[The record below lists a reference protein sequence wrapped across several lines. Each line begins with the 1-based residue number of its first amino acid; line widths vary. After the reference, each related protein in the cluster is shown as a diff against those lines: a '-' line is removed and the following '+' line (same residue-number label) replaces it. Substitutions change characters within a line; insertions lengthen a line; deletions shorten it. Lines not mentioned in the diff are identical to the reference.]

1 MMGVSINEC
10 ECSSNK
16 KSLFND
22 AIIRIIDNV
31 YRMFR
36 EQNSKR
42 DLMLMN
48 DVVFNEIDSLF

>member
-10 ECSSNK
+10 EGSSNK
-16 KSLFND
+16 KSLLND

-42 DLMLMN
+42 EPMLMN
-48 DVVFNEIDSLF
+48 DVVFNEIDNLF

>member
-1 MMGVSINEC
+1 MGVSINEC

-16 KSLFND
+16 KSLLND